1 MRAGED
7 RPASWALR
15 PDLLRAALI
24 FWLIGEAVIVALH
37 LRLETAVGLTAGGTL
52 AFGDDTIN
60 FWAAARLALLG
71 RLAEVYDFAAF
82 HRFQIGVLGG
92 PIHLYHYSYP
102 PVTILLTLPLGLLPY
117 GWAVAAWFIGGW
129 IAFAAAVRA
138 AWPTDTHAARDIMLY
153 ALAVPAVLLNFLTGQ
168 TGTWTAALLGGG
180 LMVMKRRPV
189 IAGVLLGTLIAKP
202 QMVLLLPVALLA
214 GRHWKTLIACGG
226 TAAILALLSV
236 AAFGVGPWRDF
247 LAREPVLRHWILEDG
262 AGVWQLFVSVFVGI
276 RHLPAP
282 VPLAYAAQ
290 GAAGLMALFLV
301 ARAWTSAAPPPAR
314 YAVLVIGGFFAT
326 PYLQV
331 YDIVVASLVPLWLV
345 AVLPSEAPRRPAM
358 VLAGAS
364 LLLAPVLTV
373 ALVRLLGVNIGWLLL
388 VPALV
393 AATRACRAEGT
404 KGSVAR
410 PPALSTPAS

>member
-1 MRAGED
+1 MRASED
-7 RPASWALR
+7 RPAPWALR

-24 FWLIGEAVIVALH
+24 FWLIGEAAILALH
-37 LRLETAVGLTAGGTL
+37 LRLETAAGLTAGGTF

-71 RLAEVYDFAAF
+71 RIAEIYDFAAF

-92 PIHLYHYSYP
+92 PTFLYHYSYP

-117 GWAVAAWFIGGW
+117 GWAVAAWFAGGW

-138 AWPTDTHAARDIMLY
+138 AWPAGMHAVRNSALY

-168 TGTWTAALLGGG
+168 NGTWTAALLGGG
-180 LMVMKRRPV
+180 LMLIGRRPV
-189 IAGVLLGTLIAKP
+189 VAGVLLGLLIAKP
-202 QMVLLLPVALLA
+202 QMALLLPVALLA
-214 GRHWKTLIACGG
+214 GRRWRTLIACGG
-226 TAAILALLSV
+226 TAAVLISLSV
-236 AAFGVGPWRDF
+236 AAFGVGPWRAF
-247 LAREPVLRHWILEDG
+247 VAREPVLRHWILEDG

-290 GAAGLMALFLV
+290 GAAGLIALFLV
-301 ARAWTSAAPPPAR
+301 ARASASAAPPPAR
-314 YAVLVIGGFFAT
+314 HAVLVIGGLFAT

-331 YDIVVASLVPLWLV
+331 YDLVVAALVPLWLL
-345 AVLPSEAPRRPAM
+345 AVLPGGAARRPGM
-358 VLAGAS
+358 VLAGAC
-364 LLLAPVLTV
+364 LLLAPLLTV
-373 ALVRLLGVNIGWLLL
+373 VVARLFGVNIGWVLL

-393 AATRACRAEGT
+393 AAVRACRAGRTEYG
-404 KGSVAR
+404 VAL
-410 PPALSTPAS
+410 PPALTTPAS